1 MCFPIFSL
9 LAVGVCPVFNFL
21 ALIFTYWVPIRGDKY
36 CERTRE
42 LQRKQ
47 IRQLTSRNFQV
58 THNQVLSFDASA
70 AADASDAGDAGG
82 VCARKRIEFVHIPV
96 PAGCI
101 GGETVSVVVKGNR
114 VQVKIPQ
121 GVQPGQTVDMEVQ
134 AQVQALAHDHVQS
147 TTRNRPPPATNQ
159 VVPMQQTTTA

>member
-1 MCFPIFSL
+1 
-9 LAVGVCPVFNFL
+9 VFNFL

-58 THNQVLSFDASA
+58 THNQVLSVDACA
-70 AADASDAGDAGG
+70 AADAGG
-82 VCARKRIEFVHIPV
+82 VCARKRIELVQIPV

-101 GGETVSVVVKGNR
+101 GGETVSVVVKGKR

-134 AQVQALAHDHVQS
+134 AQAHTHDHAQS
-147 TTRNRPPPATNQ
+147 TSRNRPPPAANQ